1 MHQPISRK
9 VELYKPRNGEA
20 GTETCRV
27 VKPSSVKTKEPPSP
41 CGFTYGIA
49 VYGPVCTV
57 VWEGRAGN
65 RSPYPDYLIEYLCG
79 LNHRSWGEY
88 KDGKAISGQALAQL
102 LGRFQIEPNQQRMGS
117 HEPSTLI
124 SLRKP

>member
-9 VELYKPRNGEA
+9 AELYKPRNGEA

-65 RSPYPDYLIEYLCG
+65 RSPYPDNLPFNI
-79 LNHRSWGEY
+79 
-88 KDGKAISGQALAQL
+88 KISNWLATENCAPNFHGYEPENYGTNPYRELPL
-102 LGRFQIEPNQQRMGS
+102 LS
-117 HEPSTLI
+117 KHL
-124 SLRKP
+124 

>member
-65 RSPYPDYLIEYLCG
+65 RSPYPDYLSLWAAVYTANSKFQPSFFICVRSQRCRLLRMVVG
-79 LNHRSWGEY
+79 MSLN
-88 KDGKAISGQALAQL
+88 
-102 LGRFQIEPNQQRMGS
+102 
-117 HEPSTLI
+117 
-124 SLRKP
+124 

>member
-65 RSPYPDYLIEYLCG
+65 RSPYPD
-79 LNHRSWGEY
+79 
-88 KDGKAISGQALAQL
+88 
-102 LGRFQIEPNQQRMGS
+102 
-117 HEPSTLI
+117 
-124 SLRKP
+124 SLRKAYLQDKPESGPIQAASISSGCALQSRVFP

>member
-9 VELYKPRNGEA
+9 AELYKPRNGEA

-65 RSPYPDYLIEYLCG
+65 RSPYPDYPG
-79 LNHRSWGEY
+79 DNQTR
-88 KDGKAISGQALAQL
+88 ALAL
-102 LGRFQIEPNQQRMGS
+102 LSSRGFLRLALTS
-117 HEPSTLI
+117 HAARAAQDDRTRNNLV
-124 SLRKP
+124 

>member
-1 MHQPISRK
+1 MHQPITRK

-65 RSPYPDYLIEYLCG
+65 RSPYPDLAGWRDVIPSLCRHTEIKCLPATTRQSTG
-79 LNHRSWGEY
+79 NTNRERRLPPVRFSLLLKPHWCSRLNS
-88 KDGKAISGQALAQL
+88 
-102 LGRFQIEPNQQRMGS
+102 
-117 HEPSTLI
+117 
-124 SLRKP
+124 

>member
-27 VKPSSVKTKEPPSP
+27 VKPSSVKTKERPSP

-57 VWEGRAGN
+57 VWEWRAGN
-65 RSPYPDYLIEYLCG
+65 RSPYPDSA
-79 LNHRSWGEY
+79 RF
-88 KDGKAISGQALAQL
+88 ISGPDFRLRENAIWHAGARPGLKAGEESKRLNRHDSSHALAQS
-102 LGRFQIEPNQQRMGS
+102 F
-117 HEPSTLI
+117 
-124 SLRKP
+124 

>member
-1 MHQPISRK
+1 MHQPISCK
-9 VELYKPRNGEA
+9 AELYKPRNGEA

-65 RSPYPDYLIEYLCG
+65 RSPYPDLSFLCV
-79 LNHRSWGEY
+79 LSLQE
-88 KDGKAISGQALAQL
+88 KI
-102 LGRFQIEPNQQRMGS
+102 
-117 HEPSTLI
+117 PSTI
-124 SLRKP
+124 YERWKPRRTVKPRTTVEAPDFSPGKWVFR

>member
-9 VELYKPRNGEA
+9 AELYKPRNGEA

-65 RSPYPDYLIEYLCG
+65 RSPYPDGCFAFASPSALITQSFNGPQPPSAARIVL
-79 LNHRSWGEY
+79 SW
-88 KDGKAISGQALAQL
+88 K
-102 LGRFQIEPNQQRMGS
+102 R
-117 HEPSTLI
+117 
-124 SLRKP
+124 

>member
-57 VWEGRAGN
+57 VWEGRAGD
-65 RSPYPDYLIEYLCG
+65 RSPYPDFAEVFWPVAKLER
-79 LNHRSWGEY
+79 HVTVTHAMR
-88 KDGKAISGQALAQL
+88 
-102 LGRFQIEPNQQRMGS
+102 RFESCPASQIPRVV
-117 HEPSTLI
+117 TA
-124 SLRKP
+124 R

>member
-65 RSPYPDYLIEYLCG
+65 RSPYPDSNSGNNIDDIGQHVLDP
-79 LNHRSWGEY
+79 RY
-88 KDGKAISGQALAQL
+88 KLTRLSAPREHHEIKVAPKVLDTYVGHYELAPDVVVE
-102 LGRFQIEPNQQRMGS
+102 I
-117 HEPSTLI
+117 
-124 SLRKP
+124 

>member
-9 VELYKPRNGEA
+9 AELYKPRNGEA

-27 VKPSSVKTKEPPSP
+27 VKPSSVKPKEPPSP

-57 VWEGRAGN
+57 VWEGRGGT
-65 RSPYPDYLIEYLCG
+65 RSPYPDQRGACVAHQRKTSRSKPAEGLSLTKWEELTARRRPNRACG
-79 LNHRSWGEY
+79 RRARL
-88 KDGKAISGQALAQL
+88 
-102 LGRFQIEPNQQRMGS
+102 
-117 HEPSTLI
+117 
-124 SLRKP
+124 

>member
-9 VELYKPRNGEA
+9 AELYKPRNGEA

-27 VKPSSVKTKEPPSP
+27 VKRSSVKTKEPPSP

-65 RSPYPDYLIEYLCG
+65 RSPYPDWLKRTAKMLRFRVPNTYLECSFFVFLVF
-79 LNHRSWGEY
+79 LSL
-88 KDGKAISGQALAQL
+88 K
-102 LGRFQIEPNQQRMGS
+102 NQ
-117 HEPSTLI
+117 
-124 SLRKP
+124 

>member
-65 RSPYPDYLIEYLCG
+65 RSPYPDCTDLYGAQPPGPHCAPVLRTMG
-79 LNHRSWGEY
+79 WPGSAA
-88 KDGKAISGQALAQL
+88 GKAQL
-102 LGRFQIEPNQQRMGS
+102 V
-117 HEPSTLI
+117 
-124 SLRKP
+124 